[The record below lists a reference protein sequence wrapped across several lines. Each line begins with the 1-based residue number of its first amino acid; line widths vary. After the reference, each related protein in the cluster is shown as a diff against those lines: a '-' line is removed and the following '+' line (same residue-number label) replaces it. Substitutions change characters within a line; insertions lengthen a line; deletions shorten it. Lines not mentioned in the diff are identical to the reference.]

1 MDICEKIISSVDWAQ
16 LHTMQGDATQFGE
29 ALLQLIRSQDSHE
42 AKTIWEREIEN
53 VVFAQNG
60 IYDAAVPTIDIM
72 LAALVT
78 DRPMYIRVFALEL
91 LFHILNGGSED
102 EPDLSR
108 RCSERATKGIW
119 LLIRE
124 AVRGPE
130 WATDVVLEIMDDLDP
145 AQADALRSWVNSP

>member
-42 AKTIWEREIEN
+42 AKTIWRREIEN

-60 IYDAAVPTIDIM
+60 IYDAAVPTIDVV
-72 LAALVT
+72 LAVLVT
-78 DRPMYIRVFALEL
+78 DRPTHVKCSALEL
-91 LFHILNGGSED
+91 LFCILNGGSAEK
-102 EPDLSR
+102 PDLFR

-119 LLIRE
+119 LLMRE
-124 AVRGPE
+124 AVSGPE
-130 WATDVVLEIMDDLDP
+130 WVLDAVLDIMDILDP
-145 AQADALRSWVNSP
+145 AQADALRSWANSS